1 MKNKNLLDNIDT
13 YKLSDGFPANMVL
26 TFDGDYVKY
35 EDVEKLIKQLKE
47 KHELELDK
55 VYGEGYDKGLDA
67 AYISNQSSGLVGDP
81 Q

>member
-13 YKLSDGFPANMVL
+13 YKLSDGFPANMVA

-47 KHELELDK
+47 KHEFDLDK
-55 VYGEGYDKGLDA
+55 AYSEGYDKGLNEACD
-67 AYISNQSSGLVGDP
+67 SSFSFKVFKH
-81 Q
+81 